1 MDSTCR
7 TLILALAAKT
17 ALRVVD
23 IRQVVLNCNR
33 VKLAHFLALA
43 ASDTCVGTSFACHST
58 LVLVHAHHYDATT
71 LRTFLTE
78 LDDVAWASLHTL
90 AAAGTLLVV
99 HLW

>member
-1 MDSTCR
+1 MDGTCW
-7 TLILALAAKT
+7 TCVLALTAQAA
-17 ALRVVD
+17 LVVVD

-43 ASDTCVGTSFACHST
+43 ASDTCVGTSFACDST
-58 LVLVHAHHYDATT
+58 LVLFHEHHYDAAA
-71 LRTFLTE
+71 LRAFLTE

-90 AAAGTLLVV
+90 AAAGTLLVI